1 MPIDLIFHPM
11 THRRTSACFAYFMVI
26 SPLFAAPDWENQ
38 AVFRI
43 NKEEPHAIKM
53 AFPDAAGALKQPRME
68 SPWCQSLNGMWK
80 FHWVGHP
87 DQRPVDFFKTAFDD
101 ASWKT
106 IPVPANVELHGYGI
120 PIYTNIIYPFKKD
133 PPRVMGE
140 PVGHWTTNRDRNPV
154 SSYRRT
160 FDLPAD
166 WSGRRTLIT
175 FNGVAS
181 AFYLWVN
188 NARNLLL
195 G

>member
-1 MPIDLIFHPM
+1 MIF
-11 THRRTSACFAYFMVI
+11 RRIPELFIALTLT
-26 SPLFAAPDWENQ
+26 SPLFAAPDWENE

-53 AFPDAAGALKQPRME
+53 PFPDAAGALAQPRME
-68 SPWCQSLNGMWK
+68 SPWCQSLNGKWK

-87 DQRPVDFFKTAFDD
+87 DQRPVDFFKTTFDD

-106 IPVPANVELHGYGI
+106 IPVPANVELHGHGT
-120 PIYTNIIYPFKKD
+120 PIYSNTTYPFKKD

-140 PVGHWTTNRDRNPV
+140 PAGDWTASKERNPV

-160 FDLPAD
+160 FDLPDD
-166 WSGRRTLIT
+166 WRGRRTFIT

-188 NARNLLL
+188 
-195 G
+195 GEKV